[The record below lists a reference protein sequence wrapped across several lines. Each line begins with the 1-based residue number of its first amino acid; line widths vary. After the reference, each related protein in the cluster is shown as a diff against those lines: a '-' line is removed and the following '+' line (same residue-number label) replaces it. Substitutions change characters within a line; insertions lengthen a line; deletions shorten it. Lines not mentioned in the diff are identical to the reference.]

1 MKLEIKEELL
11 FQIEVF
17 LDTLD
22 TCLHTTR
29 TIFKYMYI
37 RSDTIKPK
45 LLGIQI

>member
-1 MKLEIKEELL
+1 MKLKIKEELL
-11 FQIEVF
+11 IQIQVF

-37 RSDTIKPK
+37 HT
-45 LLGIQI
+45 